1 VSDLTGASMPEGAS
15 RPPRPLLPVLAL
27 AAAALTAIGYRA
39 VGDLYYGGFAL
50 PHGYGMY
57 HLLPQELAMLA
68 LFTAMGTGVMA
79 CLWLALRAVDS
90 LATWAQRL
98 RRHSGSA
105 VLALGLA
112 AAALAGSLAVRT
124 LVLDGQAVSDDEH
137 VYRFIARTL
146 RTGALTAA
154 SPGADLEFFREQF
167 VVLTPAARYGK
178 YPIGYPLLLAVAQ
191 TAGLGALLNPLLT
204 ALLVLGVWRLG
215 WQVAGPAVAL
225 VAALLFAT
233 SPQALFTGATDLS
246 QPASAVCFVG
256 ALVLVT
262 GRSAQPCSIGRLV
275 TAGLLLA
282 YGILVRPLPSV
293 LMVPLVAFLATPRDA
308 SPAVRWRRAGLV
320 GGLAAAGIGAVLL
333 QNRLQSGAALV
344 SGYQA
349 FHSPGAA
356 VGAASLA
363 DSLQGNLPARTI
375 AVWGT
380 LLRLDA
386 WLLGWPVS
394 LGLAALAPAHPLA
407 WIVVPEIAYRLLAPK
422 IGVGA
427 VGPIYTYEMI
437 PILCVL
443 SALGARRLARWRV
456 VGAGGVLALVA
467 AGLVVSFTM
476 FVPPRLVDLARM
488 RAVQAA
494 PRQLLARAGVSRA
507 LVFYVGGIAPPDLG
521 LTWAYYPPTNGP
533 RLEDDVLYMLLPD
546 GPDAVA
552 RAADFWRRRF
562 PDRSP
567 FLFAYEDG
575 RPTLRPLR
583 APVPGEP

>member
-1 VSDLTGASMPEGAS
+1 VGDLGGADMPERAPG
-15 RPPRPLLPVLAL
+15 PPRPLLAVATL
-27 AAAALTAIGYRA
+27 AAAALTAVGYRD

-57 HLLPQELAMLA
+57 HLLPQELAMLT
-68 LFTAMGTGVMA
+68 LFTVMGTGVMA
-79 CLWLALRAVDS
+79 CLWLALRSVDS
-90 LATWAQRL
+90 LAAWAGRL

-112 AAALAGSLAVRT
+112 GCALAGSVAVRT

-146 RTGALTAA
+146 RAGALTAA
-154 SPGADLEFFREQF
+154 SPGNDLEFFREQF

-178 YPIGYPLLLAVAQ
+178 YPIGFPLLLATAE
-191 TAGLGALLNPLLT
+191 TAGLGALLNPVLT
-204 ALLVLGVWRLG
+204 ALLVLGVWRLAL
-215 WQVAGPAVAL
+215 QVAGPAVAL
-225 VAALLFAT
+225 VAAVLFAT
-233 SPQALFTGATDLS
+233 SPQVLFTGATDLS
-246 QPASAVCFVG
+246 QPASAACFLG
-256 ALVLVT
+256 ALILVT
-262 GRSAQPCSIGRLV
+262 GHSAQPAGVRRPV
-275 TAGLLLA
+275 MAGLLLA

-293 LMVPLVAFLATPRDA
+293 LMVPLVAFLASGRDA
-308 SPAVRWRRAGLV
+308 SPAVRLRRAALV

-349 FHSPGAA
+349 FHSPAVAA
-356 VGAASLA
+356 GAASLA
-363 DSLQGNLPARTI
+363 ESLHGNLPARTM

-407 WIVVPEIAYRLLAPK
+407 WIVAPEVAYRLLAPK
-422 IGVGA
+422 MGVGA
-427 VGPIYTYEMI
+427 VGPVYTYEMI
-437 PILCVL
+437 PVLCVL
-443 SALGARRLARWRV
+443 SALGARRLARCQG
-456 VGAGGVLALVA
+456 VGAGGILALVA
-467 AGLVVSFTM
+467 AGLAVSLTM
-476 FVPPRLVDLARM
+476 FVPPRLMDLARM
-488 RAVQAA
+488 QAVQAA

-507 LVFYVGGIAPPDLG
+507 LVFHQGGIAPPSLG

-533 RLEDDVLYMLLPD
+533 GLDDDVLYVLMPD
-546 GPDAVA
+546 GPGAVA

-562 PDRSP
+562 PDRPP
-567 FLFAYEDG
+567 FVFAYEDG
-575 RPTLRPLR
+575 RPTLRPLL
-583 APVPGEP
+583 AADPGKP